1 MKNLLIVFT
10 FFIFQTNF
18 LLAETNIAFIDM
30 DKVISTSKPGLS
42 LMKQLNEIN
51 EKNKKKFQDDTKN
64 LKTKETKLI
73 SQKNILSEND
83 FQLKVNEL
91 QKDIK
96 LFNDNRNKIINDFNK
111 LKIESTNKLL
121 KIINPE
127 LIKYSDEKSISVILQ
142 KKNLIIGKN
151 ELDIT
156 NEIIKIINSNV
167 KEFKIK

>member
-64 LKTKETKLI
+64 LKTKET
-73 SQKNILSEND
+73 
-83 FQLKVNEL
+83 
-91 QKDIK
+91 
-96 LFNDNRNKIINDFNK
+96 
-111 LKIESTNKLL
+111 
-121 KIINPE
+121 
-127 LIKYSDEKSISVILQ
+127 
-142 KKNLIIGKN
+142 
-151 ELDIT
+151 
-156 NEIIKIINSNV
+156 
-167 KEFKIK
+167 

>member
-64 LKTKETKLI
+64 LKTKEAKLI

>member
-91 QKDIK
+91 QKEVKI
-96 LFNDNRNKIINDFNK
+96 FNDNRAQVINDFNK

>member
-1 MKNLLIVFT
+1 MKNILIAFAIL
-10 FFIFQTNF
+10 IFQISF
-18 LLAETNIAFIDM
+18 VLAETNIVFIDM

-42 LMKQLNEIN
+42 VMKQLNDIN
-51 EKNKKKFQDDTKN
+51 NKNKKKFQDDTKI

-73 SQKNILSEND
+73 SQKNLLSEND

-91 QKDIK
+91 QKEVKI
-96 LFNDNRNKIINDFNK
+96 FNDNRVKVINDFNK

-121 KIINPE
+121 KIINPV
-127 LIKYSDEKSISVILQ
+127 LIKYSNEKSISVILQ

-156 NEIIKIINSNV
+156 DEIIKTVNSDI